1 MHVLNMV
8 IYLTAEL
15 NRRIRNA
22 LMTFKYSSEG
32 RRPAARRRAM
42 WMNGVVHARRHSKQ
56 RMQPQRQTRRLVWC
70 QGIDSTTTLY
80 TASNGYRSASYFHN
94 CGPYVEIRPL
104 SRFSVYTGSP
114 NPRRGYLKSSTV
126 TVRRLDAS
134 GNQQRNFAFSMPA
147 VWNSWL
153 QSCAVTVGPW
163 TINQSINQSCI
174 FRVVQVTK
182 SLQDPLE
189 LGNNLPGISDN
200 VRKWGLEQKCF

>member
-1 MHVLNMV
+1 MHVLNTV

-15 NRRIRNA
+15 NRRIRKA

-80 TASNGYRSASYFHN
+80 TASNGYRSASYFQN

-153 QSCAVTVGPW
+153 QSSVLA
-163 TINQSINQSCI
+163 
-174 FRVVQVTK
+174 R
-182 SLQDPLE
+182 
-189 LGNNLPGISDN
+189 
-200 VRKWGLEQKCF
+200 